1 MKLKTLFAVAC
12 SALLAGCLGD
22 STGSSTITIPPPTA
36 LPAGTD
42 TVTTATGLRYAE
54 ITVGTGTAAANGS
67 AVSVHYTG
75 WLANGTGFDT
85 SIGFSPISFTLGAHQ
100 VVAGFEQGIVGM
112 KVGGKRRLIISPAL
126 GYGANDVKD
135 DQGKV
140 VIPANSTLIF
150 DVSLVAVAN

>member
-1 MKLKTLFAVAC
+1 LKLKTLFAVAC
-12 SALLAGCLGD
+12 SAL
-22 STGSSTITIPPPTA
+22 
-36 LPAGTD
+36 PAGTD
-42 TVTTATGLRYAE
+42 TVTAAGGLKYAD
-54 ITVGTGTAAANGS
+54 ITVGTGSTAAAGS

-112 KVGGKRRLIISPAL
+112 KVGGKRRLIIPPAL
-126 GYGANDVKD
+126 GYGASEVKD
-135 DQGKV
+135 EAGKV

-150 DVSLVAVAN
+150 DISLVAVAN